1 MNYDVETFSGSNDRD
16 LSIFRENNN
25 LSRETN
31 SLLKGTHS
39 AIRLEGDLQ
48 IRDTL
53 IDMNLIVTN
62 LEGGDKS
69 TPAPTV
75 GEIQR
80 HLLYQRSTL
89 IVRSNNI
96 VRDRHLSIS
105 LTNLV
110 VEILSN
116 ANKPLLLTQ

>member
-1 MNYDVETFSGSNDRD
+1 MTEIYENLT
-16 LSIFRENNN
+16 IFREINN
-25 LSRETN
+25 LSREAN

-48 IRDTL
+48 IQDTL

-89 IVRSNNI
+89 IVRGNNI
-96 VRDRHLSIS
+96 VRDRHLSIF
-105 LTNLV
+105 LTDLV
-110 VEILSN
+110 EGILSN